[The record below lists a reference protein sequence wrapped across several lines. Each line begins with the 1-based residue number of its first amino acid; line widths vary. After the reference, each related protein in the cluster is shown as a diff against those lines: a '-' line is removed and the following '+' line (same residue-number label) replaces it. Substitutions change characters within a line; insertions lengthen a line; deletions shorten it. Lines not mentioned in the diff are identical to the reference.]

1 MNWNVRIAGGAALL
15 FLVLFVRLGS
25 LSLWD
30 QDEAA
35 YAGFGSRMIE
45 TGNWI
50 IPEFPWS
57 ELHRKPPLHFWA
69 IAASFAAFG
78 INEFSLRLESALS
91 VCLLFVLIYHEGKK
105 LWGKE
110 VALTSAC
117 VLGTSLLVPAL
128 GHVALTD
135 GALLL
140 FVTLSMLSWLQ
151 VMQDGPF
158 HYVILFWLG
167 FSLALLT
174 KGPPVVMVTGMAAA
188 LSLFSP
194 RRTRLLRFHPW
205 FFLPLAVLPALTW
218 GWLAWKIDG
227 GEFIRW
233 MLDWYVLR
241 RAAGGSVFGQ
251 WGPPGYYLVSFLLFF
266 LPWLAWLPAAS
277 LTAFRSIWNR
287 QDPPF
292 LLLIWLVA
300 GWAIFEF
307 VPSKLPTYA
316 VMAHVPLAVFVA
328 REFEAGTVPAKLWR
342 ILQAGFFL
350 LIGIGLLVGPWYL
363 QFGTKAIFACVPSA
377 LLALLAGILSFRE
390 TRQTFFLAFCVKAC
404 FLIGVFGFS
413 IPAMDELKNATRR
426 CAEVARQLASGQEEV
441 IVANRRASP
450 PSLIFYLERQGVT
463 WLEVYDLQALKRLA
477 AEPQKRVFILNSE
490 QADELRKANLLREER
505 RIEGIQPDRTA
516 KVDYVV
522 ARN

>member
-78 INEFSLRLESALS
+78 INEFSLRLESAMS
-91 VCLLFVLIYHEGKK
+91 VFLLFVLIYHEGKK

-110 VALTSAC
+110 VAFTSAC

-167 FSLALLT
+167 FSLA
-174 KGPPVVMVTGMAAA
+174 V
-188 LSLFSP
+188 
-194 RRTRLLRFHPW
+194 
-205 FFLPLAVLPALTW
+205 
-218 GWLAWKIDG
+218 
-227 GEFIRW
+227 FIAREIE
-233 MLDWYVLR
+233 
-241 RAAGGSVFGQ
+241 AGSV
-251 WGPPGYYLVSFLLFF
+251 PG
-266 LPWLAWLPAAS
+266 
-277 LTAFRSIWNR
+277 
-287 QDPPF
+287 
-292 LLLIWLVA
+292 
-300 GWAIFEF
+300 
-307 VPSKLPTYA
+307 
-316 VMAHVPLAVFVA
+316 
-328 REFEAGTVPAKLWR
+328 KLWR
-342 ILQAGFFL
+342 IVQAACFL
-350 LIGIGLLVGPWYL
+350 LIGVGLLIVPWYL
-363 QFGTKAIFACVPSA
+363 QVGTIAMIACVPSA
-377 LLALLAGILSFRE
+377 IMALLAGFMSLRE
-390 TRQTFFLAFCVKAC
+390 CRQTFFFAFCVKAC
-404 FLIGVFGFS
+404 FLIGV
-413 IPAMDELKNATRR
+413 
-426 CAEVARQLASGQEEV
+426 
-441 IVANRRASP
+441 
-450 PSLIFYLERQGVT
+450 
-463 WLEVYDLQALKRLA
+463 
-477 AEPQKRVFILNSE
+477 
-490 QADELRKANLLREER
+490 
-505 RIEGIQPDRTA
+505 
-516 KVDYVV
+516 
-522 ARN
+522 